1 MPRHVKRSVLGAS
14 ALSLLMLS
22 PALAQVGAGRSLTLS
37 AAIER
42 ALAANPTIAAAR
54 LRGAIDVAGL
64 AVARERPNPE
74 ATIEVEKETPKQAFG
89 VVLPLELGGKRA
101 KRIAVSE
108 AAIHAGEAEIAAII
122 AQVRNDVRRAYYG
135 VLVADARLTLMNEM
149 RAIIVQVR
157 DTAQQRFNAGDVPRL
172 EVMQA
177 ALSLASA
184 ENEATA
190 AQANAGAA
198 RAQLNALLGEP
209 LETVA
214 ALTTAVE
221 SGEPL
226 TIEAAMTLAHTAS
239 TDLVVLDRQIDAQRA
254 KLALAHALRVP
265 DVTSTAT
272 LTHDA
277 EPEFTYGWRAGAA
290 ITLPLFTSHR
300 AGVAIEQTTLDQL
313 MAQRQATLA
322 RIDGAV
328 TAAAITVQAQ
338 RQLYLRYRDD
348 IVPQAQQVEQ
358 LAQDA
363 YRLGQTGFAT
373 LLPSLQA
380 TRDVRLRALDAISQ
394 FQNTLADLERAIGA
408 PLP

>member
-1 MPRHVKRSVLGAS
+1 
-14 ALSLLMLS
+14 
-22 PALAQVGAGRSLTLS
+22 
-37 AAIER
+37 
-42 ALAANPTIAAAR
+42 
-54 LRGAIDVAGL
+54 
-64 AVARERPNPE
+64 
-74 ATIEVEKETPKQAFG
+74 
-89 VVLPLELGGKRA
+89 
-101 KRIAVSE
+101 
-108 AAIHAGEAEIAAII
+108 
-122 AQVRNDVRRAYYG
+122 
-135 VLVADARLTLMNEM
+135 
-149 RAIIVQVR
+149 
-157 DTAQQRFNAGDVPRL
+157 
-172 EVMQA
+172 
-177 ALSLASA
+177 
-184 ENEATA
+184 
-190 AQANAGAA
+190 
-198 RAQLNALLGEP
+198 
-209 LETVA
+209 
-214 ALTTAVE
+214 
-221 SGEPL
+221 
-226 TIEAAMTLAHTAS
+226 
-239 TDLVVLDRQIDAQRA
+239 VLDRQIDAQRA